1 MPTHA
6 IRLGLPIALSGR
18 YALQGRQC
26 LAGLKCYV
34 RAANAEGGIFLRAAG
49 RRLPLEL
56 RIYDDRS
63 EERAAGRLTDRLI
76 RDDRVDL
83 LFGPY
88 GSGPV
93 RAAAAM
99 AHAHGQVL
107 WNHSGAA
114 VASAGGGRS
123 WVVSILAPASRYLCA
138 ILDLVK
144 TVDPELRRVA
154 LYRSTTGFAAE
165 VAAGARVWME
175 GAGVTLVVDRPY
187 RSGDDVRFLV
197 DRPASD
203 RADIILGVG
212 RIEHDIRLARRL
224 LEARPP
230 VKAVGVVAAAIGRF
244 RDDVGS
250 RADGFL
256 APSQWEPQV
265 RYPVR
270 YGPSATEFRDRY
282 LATAAVPIDYPAAQA
297 YAAGL
302 VAQRCLES
310 AGTLAAGAVRDA
322 AARLHVTTFYGP
334 YGIDPPS
341 GIQVAH
347 QMLVTQWQG
356 GKKVVVWPPEL
367 AEAEPCYPAP
377 PWA

>member
-1 MPTHA
+1 
-6 IRLGLPIALSGR
+6 
-18 YALQGRQC
+18 
-26 LAGLKCYV
+26 
-34 RAANAEGGIFLRAAG
+34 
-49 RRLPLEL
+49 
-56 RIYDDRS
+56 
-63 EERAAGRLTDRLI
+63 LTEQLI

-88 GSGPV
+88 GSGLV

-99 AHAHGQVL
+99 ANAHGQVL

-114 VASAGGGRS
+114 VASAGGGPS
-123 WVVSILAPASRYLCA
+123 WAVSILAPASRYLCA

-144 TVDPELRRVA
+144 TVDPDLRCVA
-154 LYRSTTGFAAE
+154 LYRSTTRFAAE
-165 VAAGARVWME
+165 VAAGARAWMQD
-175 GAGVTLVVDRPY
+175 AGVTLVLDRPY
-187 RSGDDVRFLV
+187 RSGDDVRVLL
-197 DRPASD
+197 DGTPDD

-212 RIEHDIRLARRL
+212 RIDDDIRLARHL
-224 LEARPP
+224 LEARPV
-230 VKAVGVVAAAIGRF
+230 VKAVGVVAAAINRF
-244 RDDVGS
+244 RDTVGS

-282 LATAAVPIDYPAAQA
+282 LATATVPIDYPAAQA

-302 VAQRCLES
+302 VAQRCLEH
-310 AGTLAAGAVRDA
+310 AGTLAAGALRDA

-334 YGIDPPS
+334 YGIDPS
-341 GIQVAH
+341 TGIQVAH
-347 QMLVTQWQG
+347 QILVTQWQG
-356 GKKVVVWPPEL
+356 GKKVVVWPREL